1 MPIHLHVLHAARNS
15 IFKWIF
21 LLLIIVICYLNDKT
35 KSDEIDVNF
44 EWEKKLRF
52 ELKQNYIIVTLC
64 KV

>member
-1 MPIHLHVLHAARNS
+1 MDFFAFNNI
-15 IFKWIF
+15 
-21 LLLIIVICYLNDKT
+21 LLVICHLNDKT

-44 EWEKKLRF
+44 EWEKNLRF

>member
-1 MPIHLHVLHAARNS
+1 MPIHLLHAARNS

-21 LLLIIVICYLNDKT
+21 LLLIIVICHLNDKT
-35 KSDEIDVNF
+35 KGDEIDVDF
-44 EWEKKLRF
+44 EWENNLRF